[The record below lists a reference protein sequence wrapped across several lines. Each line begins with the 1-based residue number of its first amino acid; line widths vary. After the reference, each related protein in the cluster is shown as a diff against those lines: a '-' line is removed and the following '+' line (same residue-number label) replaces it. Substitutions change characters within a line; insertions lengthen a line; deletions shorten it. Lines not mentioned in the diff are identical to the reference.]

1 MPELSKAW
9 LDDTTLRVMTYR
21 SGSFTFSLSLDLQG
35 LQPMIDRV
43 NDAQQR
49 FNKMPALPH
58 IIDQMQEKVLASSVY
73 STNTIEGGEFTEEET
88 AQILRIDPK
97 LIQKTEEKRLTNL
110 KQAIEWVKQNS
121 QQPDHNQL
129 RTNQAQIITMQ
140 DVFTLHQLVSQ
151 GVDEQTNPPAQFR
164 NNQPRQKT
172 LVGNAAHGGTYRPPK
187 SLDDIEYVM
196 QAWLEWLNHPAIMQ
210 QSALIRAS
218 LAHFYFELIHPFWD
232 GNGRTGRLI
241 EMLILEQS
249 GYRFS
254 ASAVWRYYQQNLHQ
268 YFALFNQCR
277 KLAEQKQPPAH
288 QGFVSFMIEGMFA
301 TINDLHDQANS
312 IISFLLY
319 KNALNDARSTKVLS
333 ERQFNLVELYMS
345 LLSAGSSALT
355 PSELYKTPVVRALF
369 SDKTER
375 TYYRDI
381 EKIVQSGFLKD
392 SGGKLYI

>member
-1 MPELSKAW
+1 MPELSKTW

-49 FNKMPALPH
+49 FNKMPALPQ

-97 LIQKTEEKRLTNL
+97 LIQRTEEKRLTNL
-110 KQAIEWVKQNS
+110 KQAIEWVKQHS

-129 RTNQAQIITMQ
+129 RANQGQAITMQ
-140 DVFTLHQLVSQ
+140 DVFTLHRLVSQ

-164 NNQPRQKT
+164 NNQPGQKT

-187 SLDDIEYVM
+187 SLDDIEYLM

-218 LAHFYFELIHPFWD
+218 LAHYYFELIHPFWD

-277 KLAEQKQPPAH
+277 KLAEQKQPLAH
-288 QGFVSFMIEGMFA
+288 QGFVSFMIDGMFV

-312 IISFLLY
+312 IISFLLF
-319 KNALNDARSTKVLS
+319 KNALNHARSSKVLS

-345 LLSAGSSALT
+345 LLSAGSSALSPT
-355 PSELYKTPVVRALF
+355 ELYRTPAVQGLF

-392 SGGKLYI
+392 IGGKLYV